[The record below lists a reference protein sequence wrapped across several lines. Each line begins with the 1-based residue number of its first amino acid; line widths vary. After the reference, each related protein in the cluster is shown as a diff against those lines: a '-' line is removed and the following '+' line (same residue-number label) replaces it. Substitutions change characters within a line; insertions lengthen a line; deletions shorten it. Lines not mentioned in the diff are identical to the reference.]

1 MNNLGEL
8 TNREY
13 LNDGTEIQGGVK
25 WRGGRRGTWK
35 RGFSDTS
42 SCKMCDG
49 IYVLFVRTTM
59 RIEGEYRSSGVS
71 RIIHIKVLL
80 DKNIREREWGGGR

>member
-1 MNNLGEL
+1 MNNLREL

-13 LNDGTEIQGGVK
+13 LSGGTEIQG
-25 WRGGRRGTWK
+25 RGYRVTWK

-49 IYVLFVRTTM
+49 IYVLFVRTTT
-59 RIEGEYRSSGVS
+59 RIEGEYGSCGAS

-80 DKNIREREWGGGR
+80 GKNIREKE